1 MSLVSWRPQLTLLA
15 APLAVG
21 VLVASVA
28 VADGA
33 GRPRVLASEWRGA
46 GDLAAQRAY
55 ASATVLA
62 DGTVLI
68 VGGLDGEARDRTNR
82 RAELYE
88 PLAGASIR
96 LPDPAVGRVHHTA
109 TRTGELVVVTGGVEF
124 TESGAVQALRQTEVF
139 DTRTR
144 TWRTAGDLT
153 EARSDARATVLNDG
167 RILLTGGHD
176 GPRLVSRTEIFD
188 PATGRWAS
196 VAPLPLPRTQFT
208 IATLPD
214 GQVLVAG
221 GLEAPGLPSA
231 TSVVYDPVKDEW
243 RDGPRLAMERVL
255 HADLQLADG
264 SVLLIGGQNAAG
276 GSVELYDPRSGTFS
290 LLATLVETRMLA
302 QAVALPGGGVLVT
315 GGLSSQRDAT
325 EFAPRPSAELYD
337 PLSGT
342 FVPFASPAEAR
353 ALGKLALLG
362 AGVFQ
367 IGGLG
372 RAERPTKAVEA
383 LGWR

>member
-1 MSLVSWRPQLTLLA
+1 MSHASWRPQLSVLA
-15 APLAVG
+15 APLAVAI
-21 VLVASVA
+21 LVAALA
-28 VADGA
+28 VAGGA

-46 GDLAAQRAY
+46 GDLAAHRAY
-55 ASATVLA
+55 SSATVLA

-68 VGGLDGEARDRTNR
+68 VGGLDGDARDRTSR

-88 PLAGASIR
+88 PLARASIR

-124 TESGAVQALRQTEVF
+124 TDTGAVRALRQTEIF

-144 TWRTAGDLT
+144 TWRSAGDIT
-153 EARSDARATVLNDG
+153 EARSDARATVLKDG
-167 RILLTGGHD
+167 RVLLTGGHD

-188 PATGRWAS
+188 PATGRWSRAAS
-196 VAPLPLPRTQFT
+196 LPLPRTQFT

-214 GQVLVAG
+214 GEVLVAG
-221 GLEAPGLPSA
+221 GLESPGLPSA
-231 TSVVYDPVKDEW
+231 TSVLYDPVKDEW
-243 RDGPRLAMERVL
+243 REGPRLAIERVL
-255 HADLQLADG
+255 HADLQQADG
-264 SVLLIGGQNAAG
+264 SVLFIGGQNAAG
-276 GSVELYDPRSGTFS
+276 GSVEVYDPRTRTFS
-290 LLATLVETRMLA
+290 LLGTLVETRMLA
-302 QAVALPGGGVLVT
+302 QAVALPGGAVLVT

-337 PLSGT
+337 PVRGT
-342 FVPFASPAEAR
+342 FEPYASPAEAR
-353 ALGKLALLG
+353 ALGKLTLLG

-372 RAERPTKAVEA
+372 RGERATKTVEA